1 MYNIWILP
9 YLTILII
16 LSFCSWFNKELIQAA
31 GKSGG
36 RWLNWSNIKDTNGL
50 TTIDN
55 PFSIIELNKYVKLLP
70 EAVSDTNK
78 VDFPYKILR
87 VVSYWP
93 YLNVVNPNISWINFY
108 KFSFS

>member
-1 MYNIWILP
+1 MNDV
-9 YLTILII
+9 
-16 LSFCSWFNKELIQAA
+16 SNKELFI
-31 GKSGG
+31 
-36 RWLNWSNIKDTNGL
+36 

-87 VVSYWP
+87 VVSY
-93 YLNVVNPNISWINFY
+93 
-108 KFSFS
+108 